1 MQKSRRSEKLLH
13 RVADV
18 EAALLSMRSA
28 DVDDAVSL
36 LLKVLK
42 RWNK

>member
-1 MQKSRRSEKLLH
+1 MQKSRRSQKLLQ

-18 EAALLSMRSA
+18 EAAMLSMRSA